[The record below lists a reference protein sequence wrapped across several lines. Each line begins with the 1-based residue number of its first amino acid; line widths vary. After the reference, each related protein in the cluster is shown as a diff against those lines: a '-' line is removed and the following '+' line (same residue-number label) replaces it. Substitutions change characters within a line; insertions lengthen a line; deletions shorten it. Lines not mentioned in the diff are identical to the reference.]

1 MVHILHFICN
11 KGCFTRGFGINATPD
26 TVQNCTCGEKQVL
39 TVSWTKTMNSCSN
52 VDVLHNM
59 PVVQTEKLSKSTDSS
74 EIKAM
79 KSCQVM
85 YLVLNHL

>member
-1 MVHILHFICN
+1 
-11 KGCFTRGFGINATPD
+11 
-26 TVQNCTCGEKQVL
+26 
-39 TVSWTKTMNSCSN
+39 MNSCSN

-85 YLVLNHL
+85 YLVLTSLVRLGCTISSAFDKP

>member
-1 MVHILHFICN
+1 
-11 KGCFTRGFGINATPD
+11 
-26 TVQNCTCGEKQVL
+26 
-39 TVSWTKTMNSCSN
+39 MNSCSN

-74 EIKAM
+74 KIKAM

>member
-1 MVHILHFICN
+1 
-11 KGCFTRGFGINATPD
+11 
-26 TVQNCTCGEKQVL
+26 
-39 TVSWTKTMNSCSN
+39 MNSCSN
-52 VDVLHNM
+52 VDVLHSM

-79 KSCQVM
+79 TSCQVM

>member
-1 MVHILHFICN
+1 
-11 KGCFTRGFGINATPD
+11 
-26 TVQNCTCGEKQVL
+26 
-39 TVSWTKTMNSCSN
+39 MNSCSN

-79 KSCQVM
+79 KSCPVM